1 MQSSSRRAFLTGRR
15 GAQTPWEAFCRG
27 MRHAVEGSFFE
38 FELPGSEHSA
48 RLIPKQAADVHHARK
63 LCADHGVLFALD
75 GVPQAAR
82 LDEQPVL
89 WVEPGRDLGACRQLE
104 AGSSKW
110 FVQPGCLL
118 GELEAAGLSQFSD
131 MPCHISVAAWL
142 ADRTLCD
149 WETGATAKS
158 GIVHAS
164 VLLADGSSV
173 SLGAFGEQNTK
184 PLQGA
189 RLQRLIPALFQLAG
203 GSDAQACRQSSR
215 WPARYRLDALLPAP
229 GQVVN
234 LAHLLLGHGG
244 DLGWVEWVVIDQRL
258 AEPMGEQPY
267 SERYTCRRADDCG
280 VGFHASELD
289 AGVKSMFDPTSQL
302 PFPGQDL

>member
-15 GAQTPWEAFCRG
+15 GAQTPWEAFCRA
-27 MRHAVEGSFFE
+27 MRRAVEGSFFE
-38 FELPGSEHSA
+38 FELPGAEHSA
-48 RLIPKQAADVHHARK
+48 RLIPKQATDVLHARK
-63 LCADHGVLFALD
+63 LCAEHGVLFALD

-89 WVEPGRDLGACRQLE
+89 WVEPGRDLSACRRLE

-118 GELEAAGLSQFSD
+118 GELEAAGLAQFSD
-131 MPCHISVAAWL
+131 MPCHLSVAAWL

-149 WETGATAKS
+149 WEAGATAKS

-164 VLLADGSSV
+164 VLLADGASV
-173 SLGAFGEQNTK
+173 SLGAFGERNTK

-189 RLQRLIPALFQLAG
+189 RLQQLIPALFRLAAG
-203 GSDAQACRQSSR
+203 PDAQACRLAGR

-229 GQVVN
+229 GRVVN

-244 DLGWVEWVVIDQRL
+244 DLGWIEWVVIDEGL
-258 AEPMGEQPY
+258 AEPLGEPPY
-267 SERYTCRRADDCG
+267 SERYTPRRAEESG
-280 VGFHASELD
+280 VGLQASELD
-289 AGVKSMFDPTSQL
+289 AGVKSLFDPSFRL